1 MKDIKD
7 YIVNEGTK
15 NEGAVNESTIN
26 EANHQFYAED
36 WYDMKTEDEVVDAIA
51 EALSFTEIYDSLSQ
65 SINNELDPHIF
76 TKNSFS
82 RELAKRIYDD
92 FQEYYDINEG

>member
-7 YIVNEGTK
+7 YIVNED
-15 NEGAVNESTIN
+15 TIN
-26 EANHQFYAED
+26 EGNHRFYPED

-51 EALSFTEIYDSLSQ
+51 EALSFTEIYDSLSE

-76 TKNSFS
+76 IKNSFS
-82 RELAKRIYDD
+82 RKLAKRIYDD
-92 FQEYYDINEG
+92 CQEYYDANEG